1 MKRSLLLLIACA
13 AALPASAIAAEATN
27 APADLPAA
35 PTAAKLKL
43 GKKGKTVRDWSLKP
57 SGKQQTATVMGP
69 AVPAPQK
76 QAIPKKSTR
85 RAATATG
92 GGIKPVDATP
102 LVRQAIQKNRQGN

>member
-43 GKKGKTVRDWSLKP
+43 GKKGKTVRDWSL
-57 SGKQQTATVMGP
+57 
-69 AVPAPQK
+69 
-76 QAIPKKSTR
+76 
-85 RAATATG
+85 
-92 GGIKPVDATP
+92 
-102 LVRQAIQKNRQGN
+102 GN